1 MPDLHVVQNAL
12 KELGPSLRAKS
23 NVVATGVGYKVSD
36 GKRTDEL
43 CIVCSVTKKLRAN
56 QLLSRNL
63 IPALIDGI
71 PTDVIQ
77 TGRIR
82 ALRTSRHRPAPGG
95 VSIGHVDITAGTLG
109 CLVLKDG
116 ELVILSN
123 NHVLANSNDASIG
136 DSILQPGPVDGG
148 KSSDR
153 IATLLD
159 FVPINFG
166 GGSVP
171 PPPSDCPIARAV
183 VSVLNLFARV
193 VGSKSRCQAVT
204 VAAAADNLVDAAIAT
219 PLESSAVVDN
229 ILDIGPIRGVARAS
243 LGDAVKKSG
252 RTTGLTTGE
261 ILQVDVTVDVSYG
274 AGKVARFVDQLL
286 SGPMSAGGDSGSAVL
301 NDEDELVGLLFAGSD
316 NTTIFNRIDNV
327 FNELGV
333 SR

>member
-1 MPDLHVVQNAL
+1 MPDLAVVRNAL
-12 KELGPSLRAKS
+12 RDLGPSLRAKG
-23 NVVATGVGYKVSD
+23 NVVATGVGYKVSK
-36 GKRTDEL
+36 GLRTDEL
-43 CIVCSVTKKLRAN
+43 CIVCSVVRK
-56 QLLSRNL
+56 
-63 IPALIDGI
+63 IPEEELTPRDVVPRTIAGVA
-71 PTDVIQ
+71 TDVIQ
-77 TGRIR
+77 TGYIR

-159 FVPINFG
+159 FVPINFNE
-166 GGSVP
+166 P
-171 PPPSDCPIARAV
+171 KPPSKCRFARAV
-183 VSVLNLFARV
+183 IAALNLGCRAIN
-193 VGSKSRCQAVT
+193 SKTRYCIVT
-204 VAAAADNLVDAAIAT
+204 SAAAENLVDAAIAT
-219 PLESSAVVDN
+219 PLDPSGTHVVDK

-274 AGKVARFVDQLL
+274 SGKVARFVDQLL

-301 NDEDELVGLLFAGSD
+301 NDEDQLVGLLFAGSD

-327 FNELGV
+327 FSALGV